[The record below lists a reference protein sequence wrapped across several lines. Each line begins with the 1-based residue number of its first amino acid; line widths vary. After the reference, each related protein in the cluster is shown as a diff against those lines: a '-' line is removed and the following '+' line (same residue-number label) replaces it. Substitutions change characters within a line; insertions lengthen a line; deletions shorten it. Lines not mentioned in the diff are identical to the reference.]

1 MAINNAEEGKARS
14 SLLQEFLSSIFERV
28 FGQNQEENTM
38 GSRNLVVSYQQQ
50 PRGKKKKSVFGS
62 WFLNFFFWVLFLF
75 AFLFHFLWF
84 ERLFVVFMSERLFLC
99 GFGSALGLIMVFDM
113 V

>member
-1 MAINNAEEGKARS
+1 VINNAEEGEARS

-50 PRGKKKKSVFGS
+50 PRGKKKIRFLGFG
-62 WFLNFFFWVLFLF
+62 FLIIFSGFCFFLRFCFI
-75 AFLFHFLWF
+75 
-84 ERLFVVFMSERLFLC
+84 FVVRTVIC
-99 GFGSALGLIMVFDM
+99 GFYE
-113 V
+113 

>member
-1 MAINNAEEGKARS
+1 VAINNAEEGEARS

-50 PRGKKKKSVFGS
+50 PRGKKKKISVFGF
-62 WFLNFFFWVLFLF
+62 WFLNYFFWVLFLF
-75 AFLFHFLWF
+75 AFLFHFCGSNGYLWF
-84 ERLFVVFMSERLFLC
+84 L
-99 GFGSALGLIMVFDM
+99 
-113 V
+113 

>member
-1 MAINNAEEGKARS
+1 VVINNAEEGEARS

-62 WFLNFFFWVLFLF
+62 WFLNFFFLGFVSFCVSVSF
-75 AFLFHFLWF
+75 
-84 ERLFVVFMSERLFLC
+84 FVVRTAIC
-99 GFGSALGLIMVFDM
+99 GFYE
-113 V
+113 